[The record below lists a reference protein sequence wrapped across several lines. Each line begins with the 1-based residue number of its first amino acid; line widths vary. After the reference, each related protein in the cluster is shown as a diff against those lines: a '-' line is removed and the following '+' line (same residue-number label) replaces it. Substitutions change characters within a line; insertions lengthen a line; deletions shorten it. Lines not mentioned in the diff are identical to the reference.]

1 MPESSDCVFF
11 LDLNNTKLNET
22 LQVQGEGWL
31 SRCSLIVIDHQSVI
45 IYHLGRGVGGL
56 WLCHSRVYLTPPPV

>member
-11 LDLNNTKLNET
+11 LDFNNTKLNET

-31 SRCSLIVIDHQSVI
+31 SRCSLIVIDHQSVL
-45 IYHLGRGVGGL
+45 IYHLGRGGWRTLVV
-56 WLCHSRVYLTPPPV
+56 SQ